1 MSFSEMSSIFLA
13 VVNERIFKSYFLEN
27 YTYLSRFLNG
37 AFSNLNASNPVKL
50 SPLISIV
57 QLPDVCRRDS

>member
-13 VVNERIFKSYFLEN
+13 VMNERISKSYFLEN
-27 YTYLSRFLNG
+27 YTYLSRFLNE

-50 SPLISIV
+50 SLLIYIV